1 MKVVEVCTCV
11 VFQCILV
18 GGRDSI
24 GEAAVERP
32 CRQASVS
39 LLWWQPKKVIY
50 CNSSSSQT
58 TSSIPSK
65 FNDCYRIAGFY
76 ARTLISRR
84 AHFAILKFASF
95 CKARW
100 FVAHISPHDLKLA
113 ISLVFVSGTT
123 CTTDNILTSYG
134 CYTPSKICAS
144 TVDCGLS

>member
-1 MKVVEVCTCV
+1 MYIHNIMKVVEVCTCV

-58 TSSIPSK
+58 TSSIPGK
-65 FNDCYRIAGFY
+65 FIDCYRIAGFLCEDFNI
-76 ARTLISRR
+76 ASSTLCNIEICI
-84 AHFAILKFASF
+84 IL
-95 CKARW
+95 
-100 FVAHISPHDLKLA
+100 
-113 ISLVFVSGTT
+113 
-123 CTTDNILTSYG
+123 
-134 CYTPSKICAS
+134 
-144 TVDCGLS
+144 